1 MSYDVPFIRPLF
13 PSGDAIAA
21 DLDRIVASNWFTNF
35 GPIEREF
42 AQAVADFVGEGHQAV
57 TFSNATLGLLA
68 AVQAVAGR
76 GDGSRSVIVPS
87 FTFAAGPQAIV
98 WAGHRPLFID
108 IEPSSL
114 QPSLEE
120 ASAAIDANPGRIAAI
135 LLCNTFGIGNPR
147 IAEWEELSAR
157 SGIPLIIDSAAGF
170 GSRYTPERRVGDA
183 GVCEVFS
190 FHATKPFA
198 IGEGGAV
205 VTRDHE
211 LAERLKSFS
220 NFGFEPGSGAT
231 QLGLNGKLQEFNA
244 ALGLRQL
251 ADFDAAVR
259 SRQEVLSELQSRLP
273 TGLFRAPDNIGAS
286 SVCFGSFLLPTEA
299 LRDRALARLAAG
311 GVEAR
316 SYYSP
321 AVHTQPYFAEGES
334 AGPLDVTADV
344 GRRIVSLP
352 IHQEMRRAD
361 IDRVVE
367 SLQTLET
374 DR

>member
-1 MSYDVPFIRPLF
+1 MRYEVPFIRPIF

-21 DLDRIVASNWFTNF
+21 DLDRIVAANWFTNF

-42 AQAVADFVGEGHQAV
+42 ARSIGDYVGEGHHAV

-76 GDGSRSVIVPS
+76 GDGTRSVIVPS

-98 WAGHRPLFID
+98 WNGHRPLFID

-114 QPSLEE
+114 QPSL
-120 ASAAIDANPGRIAAI
+120 ADAAAALESNPGGIAAI
-135 LLCNTFGIGNPR
+135 LLCNTFGIGNAR
-147 IAEWEELSAR
+147 ISEWEELSAR
-157 SGIPLIIDSAAGF
+157 TGVPLIIDSAAGF
-170 GSRYTPERRVGDA
+170 GSYYSPGRRVGDA

-205 VTRDHE
+205 VTRDPD
-211 LAERLKSFS
+211 LAERVRAFS
-220 NFGFEPGSGAT
+220 NFGFESPAGAA

-251 ADFDAAVR
+251 ENFDDAVR
-259 SRQEVLSELQSRLP
+259 SRQRALQEIRSRLP
-273 TGLFRAPDNIGAS
+273 AGVFSSPDNIDAS
-286 SVCFGSFLLPTEA
+286 SVCFGSFVLSTAEQ
-299 LRDRALARLAAG
+299 RDRAIALLSG
-311 GVEAR
+311 NGVEAR

-321 AVHTQPYFAEGES
+321 AVHAQPYFQGGES
-334 AGPLDVTADV
+334 VGALDVTEDV
-344 GRRIVSLP
+344 GRRILSLP
-352 IHQEMRRAD
+352 VHQNMKRED
-361 IDRVVE
+361 IDRIVD
-367 SLQTLET
+367 SLQDVEAGE
-374 DR
+374 